1 MKHALRKKNPANNVY
16 VFVRKL
22 ANKDIND
29 WIELDDL
36 QMMLPPKK
44 RGRPPKFKFPEPT
57 FKYESPIEQPTV
69 KIEELVEGLT
79 L

>member
-44 RGRPPKFKFPEPT
+44 RGRPPKVTFQFPEPT
-57 FKYESPIEQPTV
+57 FKYESPEPTV
-69 KIEELVEGLT
+69 KIEELVEEWT
-79 L
+79 I

>member
-1 MKHALRKKNPANNVY
+1 MKHGKKNPANNVY

-36 QMMLPPKK
+36 QMLLPPKK
-44 RGRPPKFKFPEPT
+44 RGRPAKFKFPAPT
-57 FKYESPIEQPTV
+57 FKYESPIEEPT
-69 KIEELVEGLT
+69 KIEELVDGMNIS
-79 L
+79 